1 MKHKR
6 SRIAQTAGWHIV
18 ALTVLA
24 TTLTSVRPARAADE
38 GIALAIV
45 YDTSGSMA
53 ERVPAGA
60 GKTLP
65 KYIIANQA
73 LSNIIE
79 RLNQY
84 ATNAPGGTP
93 RKVEAGL
100 FIFRGDSAGE
110 AVRFGPFDAHALQ
123 DWVKNFNKPNGS
135 TPLGNAVNAASRAVL
150 SSGLSRKHVVII
162 TDGMNTVGP
171 KPEAVVPRV
180 KSDAEKKGAAVSFH
194 FVAFEVD
201 AKVFEPVKKLGA
213 TVLPASNQQQLNTQL
228 DFIFTKKI
236 LLEEE
241 EAPRTNQTNQADK
254 PK

>member
-6 SRIAQTAGWHIV
+6 SRIMRTAGWHIV

-24 TTLTSVRPARAADE
+24 TTLSLALPACAADE
-38 GIALAIV
+38 GVAIAIV
-45 YDTSGSMA
+45 YDTSGSMM
-53 ERVPAGA
+53 ERVAAGA

-79 RLNQY
+79 RIGQY

-110 AVRFGPFDAHALQ
+110 AVRFGPFDAVALHN
-123 DWVKNFNKPNGS
+123 WVKTFNKPNGS

-150 SSGLSRKHVVII
+150 TSDLSRKHVVVI

-171 KPEAVVPRV
+171 KPEAVVPKV
-180 KSDAEKKGAAVSFH
+180 KTDAEKKGGTVSFH
-194 FVAFEVD
+194 FVAFDVD
-201 AKVFEPVKKLGA
+201 AKVFEPVKAQGA